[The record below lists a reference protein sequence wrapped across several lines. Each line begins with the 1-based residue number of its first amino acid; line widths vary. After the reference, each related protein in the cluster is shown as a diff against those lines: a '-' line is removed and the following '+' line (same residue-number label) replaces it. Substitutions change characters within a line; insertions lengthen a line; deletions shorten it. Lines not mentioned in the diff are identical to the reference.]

1 MAKSNNRDDFS
12 QPTKNRLAKQ
22 ARYHCSNPSCRKL
35 TSAPTSDG
43 LKEMNIGVAAHIC
56 AAAPGVGARRY
67 RAEMT
72 PEQRKSH
79 ENGIWLCQD
88 CAKAIDSDDPIFTEA
103 FLHSWKQKHFEDM
116 WRSVIDKLPFGPT
129 MPPTV
134 AEISARF
141 QKAAAAD
148 LAVFRRTPKWPGTN
162 VALTLTL
169 KVKHVDEALSTRALA
184 SAVTALDDLILVA
197 APGMGKTTTLFQV
210 ADGLLEIGNGT
221 PLIVPLGDWATE
233 GETLLASILKRP
245 AFNGVSEQDFRTVA
259 TKPGVVLLLD
269 GWNELDAAA
278 RERARMQITAL
289 KAELPELGLAI
300 STRKQALDIPFGGT
314 RVDLLPLDD
323 EQQMEIARGMR
334 GEAGAQLVDQA
345 WRTAGVRD
353 LVTIPLYL
361 TALLSLPE
369 GAPFPTTK
377 EEVLRRFV
385 AAHEQEARRAA
396 ALHAVALGFQQD
408 YLNDLAVFATTTA
421 NTAITDSNARKS
433 VTDTARVLVD
443 DGQITI
449 STQPET
455 VLETLVSNHVLTRSG
470 DTPGYS
476 FQHQQFQE
484 WYASHYVERLMLQ
497 AVSDPTAREKLR
509 VDVLD
514 QRPWEEAVLFAV
526 ERSARGDAIYKAACS
541 AAIRAAFEVDPVFAG
556 EMIFRATDEVWAPIG
571 TEMRSLAEQWH
582 ARGKVDR
589 AVRFMIASG
598 RPEFSDLVWPL
609 VSHAD
614 DQVHLH
620 ALRAAKQFRPSVLGN
635 DAPTRI
641 AALPPEIRKNV
652 LHEIASHGGIDG
664 LDLATAIAK
673 ADRDP
678 DVKATVVDALS
689 FRRADRHVAD
699 LLVDAGDATYDIL
712 AEKGHLDDI
721 VVDAVQQELRRARER
736 RKVAGFSHFQ
746 RLRTLVHGSGGDD
759 RDSEVTEIIA
769 EIEIDR
775 KRDGE
780 KHLLYEVRKRYPD
793 ALAKGLLRRVRERRE
808 LFYGADDILAAA
820 GFVLEDDTLL
830 KIALEKTS
838 RHDDQAEAAASVL
851 GPNAVGRLIDAYL
864 AAGEVVHDANGKYD
878 QAAGDH
884 YHALRTRIGHTPG
897 ASLVAAVQA
906 RAINADNE
914 EIVQLAELFSRETYR
929 DDDRAR
935 PFTKEGLAA
944 IGVLAREWAERMLVT
959 EDVERRHVATVA
971 TMMSHAP
978 SDLHLPLLK
987 RMLDQNLRRYRA
999 FREKATASGWKDRD
1013 AVQEAQ
1019 WPQTHEYQRAF
1030 LAISTPE
1037 TAALMGKYL
1046 TDEHFGELA
1055 ARVLLVQWTKANE
1068 PENDKKF
1075 NSGVDFSR
1083 VKARR
1088 EARVSDPTGTSAEA
1102 EAIFGAIETLII
1114 DGSSDAQVKLAVALG
1129 IVGARLPHGQRDAT
1143 IQKLISLAPRQ
1154 ARAALLLSL
1163 ILSGEDIDIK
1173 LVADGI
1179 AETFEAAEKEAW
1191 ILMQSDAY
1199 QLRDWLRLLP
1209 FATPITDLPAIVRS
1223 MPDAQRDPRM
1233 LEEMVRGLD
1242 SSSSDDAEGV
1252 TFKLAEE
1259 NPALYQNHQWRATAL
1274 RFGTVS
1280 AARCLVDLTVSGTL
1294 DDKSYDGWHWQRELG
1309 RLISEF
1315 SEVRSYV
1322 YDLLKDG
1329 PTTKQLALLARA
1341 VAEDPGADGVLMLID
1356 SEMKTGVSFMTWQSI
1371 QSAVTEYVPAENW
1384 EGAYNVVPVPAIELR
1399 RKLLAMTGSGGK
1411 DDPATRCL
1419 NLIDKLRDEYGAPES
1434 EPRHPDLA
1442 SERPWPILT
1451 PDPDAED
1458 GGWSAGASSR

>member
-1 MAKSNNRDDFS
+1 MTKSKNRDDFS
-12 QPTKNRLAKQ
+12 QATKNRLAKQ

-43 LKEMNIGVAAHIC
+43 SKEVNIGVAAHIC

-67 RAEMT
+67 RADMT

-103 FLHSWKQKHFEDM
+103 FLHTWKQKHSEDM
-116 WRSVIDKLPFGPT
+116 WRSIIDKLAFGPT
-129 MPPTV
+129 MPPTFS
-134 AEISARF
+134 EISARF

-184 SAVTALDDLILVA
+184 NAVTTLDDLILVA

-233 GETLLASILKRP
+233 GGALLASILKRP
-245 AFNGVSEQDFRTVA
+245 AFNGISEQDFRAVA

-278 RERARMQITAL
+278 RERARVQITAL
-289 KAELPELGLAI
+289 KAELPELGLVI

-334 GEAGAQLVDQA
+334 GEAGVQLVDQA

-377 EEVLRRFV
+377 EEVLRRFI

-408 YLNDLAVFATTTA
+408 YLDGLAVFATTTA

-433 VTDTARVLVD
+433 VAETARVLVD

-449 STQPET
+449 STQPDT
-455 VLETLVSNHVLTRSG
+455 LLDTLVSNHVLTRSG
-470 DTPGYS
+470 DMPGYS

-497 AVSDPTAREKLR
+497 AVSDPAARENLK

-526 ERSARGDAIYKAACS
+526 ERSARGDAVHKAACS
-541 AAIRAAFEVDPVFAG
+541 AAIRAAFEVDPVLAG

-571 TEMRSLAEQWH
+571 TEMRNLAEQWH
-582 ARGKVDR
+582 APGKVDR
-589 AVRFMIASG
+589 AVRFMVASG
-598 RPEFSDLVWPL
+598 RPEFGDLLWPL
-609 VSHAD
+609 ISHANT
-614 DQVHLH
+614 QVHLS
-620 ALRAAKQFRPSVLGN
+620 ALRAAKRFRPSVLGN
-635 DAPTRI
+635 DAPVRI

-673 ADRDP
+673 TDGDP

-699 LLVDAGDATYDIL
+699 LLADAGDATYDIL

-721 VVDAVQQELRRARER
+721 AVDAVQRELQRARER
-736 RKVAGFSHFQ
+736 RKAFGTSHFQ
-746 RLRTLVHGSGGDD
+746 RLRTLVYAPEGDD
-759 RDSEVTEIIA
+759 RDAEVA
-769 EIEIDR
+769 EIVAEMEIDR

-780 KHLLYEVRKRYPD
+780 FHLLYEVRKRYPH
-793 ALAKGLLRRVRERRE
+793 ALAKGLLRRVREHRN
-808 LFYGADDILAAA
+808 LFYGADNILAAA
-820 GFVLEDDTLL
+820 GFSLEDDKLL
-830 KIALEKTS
+830 GISLEETN
-838 RHDDQAEAAASVL
+838 RHDDRAEAAASVL
-851 GPNAVGRLIDAYL
+851 GPIAVGRLIDAYL
-864 AAGEVVHDANGKYD
+864 AAGKVVRDASGKYD
-878 QAAGDH
+878 QSAGDR
-884 YHALRTRIGHTPG
+884 YHGLRDRIGHTPG

-906 RAINADNE
+906 RAADADNE
-914 EIVQLAELFSRETYR
+914 EIVQLAELFSRETNG
-929 DDDRAR
+929 DEERAR
-935 PFTKEGLAA
+935 PFSEEGLAA
-944 IGVLAREWAERMLVT
+944 IGVLARKWAERMLAAGD
-959 EDVERRHVATVA
+959 EKRWRVATIA

-978 SDLHLPLLK
+978 SVAHLPLLK
-987 RMLDQNLRRYRA
+987 SMLDDNLRRYRA
-999 FREKATASGWKDRD
+999 FREEATASGWKDRD
-1013 AVQEAQ
+1013 AVHEAQ
-1019 WPQTHEYQRAF
+1019 HPHMHEYQRAF
-1030 LAISTPE
+1030 LAINASE
-1037 TAALMGKYL
+1037 TAALMRQYL

-1055 ARVLLVQWTKANE
+1055 ACVLAAQWVEANE
-1068 PENDKKF
+1068 PKDDKKF
-1075 NSGVDFSR
+1075 LIGVDFSR
-1083 VKARR
+1083 VEARR
-1088 EARVSDPTGTSAEA
+1088 DARAADPAATSIEA
-1102 EAIFGAIETLII
+1102 EAIFGAIETLIV

-1154 ARAALLLSL
+1154 ARAGLLLSL
-1163 ILSGEDIDIK
+1163 VLSGEDIDIK

-1179 AETFEAAEKEAW
+1179 AETFEAAEKETW
-1191 ILMQSDAY
+1191 ILTQSDAY

-1209 FATPITDLPAIVRS
+1209 FATPVTDLPAIVRG
-1223 MPDAQRDPRM
+1223 MPDAQRHPRI
-1233 LEEMVRGLD
+1233 LEEMVRGLG
-1242 SSSSDDAEGV
+1242 SSSSDDAEDV
-1252 TFKLAEE
+1252 IFTLAEDD
-1259 NPALYQNHQWRATAL
+1259 PRLYQNHGWRATAL

-1280 AARCLVDLTVSGTL
+1280 AARRLVDLTISGAL
-1294 DDKSYDGWHWQRELG
+1294 DNKSHDGWRWQRELG
-1309 RLISEF
+1309 GLISEF
-1315 SEVRSYV
+1315 SEVRAYV
-1322 YDLLKDG
+1322 HDLLKNG
-1329 PTTKQLALLARA
+1329 PTTKQLALLASA
-1341 VAEDPGADGVLMLID
+1341 VAEDPDTDGVLMLID
-1356 SEMKTGVSFMTWQSI
+1356 FEMKTGRSFTTWQSI
-1371 QSAVTEYVPAENW
+1371 QSAVTEHVPAENW
-1384 EGAYNVVPVPAIELR
+1384 EGAYNVVPVPAVELR

-1411 DDPATRCL
+1411 DDPAARFL

-1442 SERPWPILT
+1442 SGRPWPILT

-1458 GGWSAGASSR
+1458 GN